1 VRCVHF
7 MRTSAVGIIT
17 GEPRIGWVTEDSKCL
32 NKNHVLYEKQFPL
45 LVHTCKHVF
54 RFYNNTTLLERNY
67 ILCSE
72 LQRVAECWR
81 NGQQM
86 GCTKEFHAIYRI
98 RRPGLPLSPGQ
109 SMICGGRNRTGTYY
123 SLRAYFSGAFAK
135 LRTEIISFVM
145 CVCVCVCPSAWKNSA
160 STGRFVPPN

>member
-1 VRCVHF
+1 MQEDINKRERSTQPLRLIFCKGCV
-7 MRTSAVGIIT
+7 SPIGIQCAVCAFYVNVSWWHNYRWT
-17 GEPRIGWVTEDSKCL
+17 RIRRVTEDSKCL

-45 LVHTCKHVF
+45 LVHTCTHVF

-86 GCTKEFHAIYRI
+86 GRSEEFRAIYRI
-98 RRPGLPLSPGQ
+98 RRPGLPLSLAL
-109 SMICGGRNRTGTYY
+109 STICGGHNRTGTC
-123 SLRAYFSGAFAK
+123 SLTA
-135 LRTEIISFVM
+135 
-145 CVCVCVCPSAWKNSA
+145 
-160 STGRFVPPN
+160 